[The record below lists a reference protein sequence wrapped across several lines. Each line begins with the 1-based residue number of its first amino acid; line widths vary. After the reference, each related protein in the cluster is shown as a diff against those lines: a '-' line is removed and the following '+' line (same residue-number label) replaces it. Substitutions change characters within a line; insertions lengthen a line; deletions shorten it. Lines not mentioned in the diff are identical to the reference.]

1 MSGNKKGMDD
11 DKNNKYSTLLQCGLN
26 SNINDIT
33 RLTELRDDICMKDEL
48 DIILN
53 NISKSWSPCKATIVS
68 VISKIVNPEWDT
80 RKHQTQLGG
89 KTFCIFKNK

>member
-1 MSGNKKGMDD
+1 MSGNKKGLDD
-11 DKNNKYSTLLQCGLN
+11 DKNNKYSTLLQSTLN

-53 NISKSWSPCKATIVS
+53 NI
-68 VISKIVNPEWDT
+68 
-80 RKHQTQLGG
+80 
-89 KTFCIFKNK
+89 